1 MLQAFFK
8 TSWKTTCLGALYF
21 CWEIYHEVLASLAG
35 QAINKRNVGAAVFVA
50 LMGYVARDWN
60 KSSEDE
66 GLKPNAVDL
75 KAVQDLVSG
84 VIVGG
89 PKVLL
94 PFILAASLCC
104 ASSQAMLNATAE
116 KDAVHV
122 EKDSAH
128 VESNAV
134 HAEKETVHVE
144 REAVHTEPIT
154 GTVWAKAEIQPGGVT
169 ASTTS
174 PLVSAPV
181 SVAEGAVKGQVNVA
195 ENGIGHIEHVDIKL
209 MDEKAAAILAEAI
222 KVVAVSMQGLRQEVT
237 TTITQTEST
246 AKQYLIYAIEFL
258 TGAIAVGIGFHV
270 WHVKHL
276 RNQLERKSH
285 EKLT

>member
-66 GLKPNAVDL
+66 GLKPNSVDL

-104 ASSQAMLNATAE
+104 ASSQAMLNATVE
-116 KDAVHV
+116 KEAVHV
-122 EKDSAH
+122 DKEAVVVSPEAVKVIGTVSGSGIIHPGAMQVRGEIENGAFQAPLATLKIDAPVNLSAPKDCVH
-128 VESNAV
+128 VEIPVTLSTSADTLHFVVNVNVPKDAFHFEV
-134 HAEKETVHVE
+134 HAENAT
-144 REAVHTEPIT
+144 AAITEPMKNLEQ
-154 GTVWAKAEIQPGGVT
+154 GIQ
-169 ASTTS
+169 
-174 PLVSAPV
+174 
-181 SVAEGAVKGQVNVA
+181 SVAKHGE
-195 ENGIGHIEHVDIKL
+195 
-209 MDEKAAAILAEAI
+209 
-222 KVVAVSMQGLRQEVT
+222 
-237 TTITQTEST
+237 QT
-246 AKQYLIYAIEFL
+246 LIYMGVAFVLSAI
-258 TGAIAVGIGFHV
+258 GAWAIVAHLKN
-270 WHVKHL
+270 HVKT
-276 RNQLERKSH
+276 QLE
-285 EKLT
+285 KLP